1 MSNFFPRLWRS
12 CLKRLRQL
20 ALWRLRATGR
30 VTTAGRATLHVP
42 LRCDGAGRVVL
53 GADVHVGYGG
63 APRLGDGEVCLQA
76 RGPEA
81 VITVGAGTAFSN
93 NVQVL
98 AETAVTIGPH
108 CLLGDGVL
116 ILDSDFHALAAA
128 DRHVRPGRSA
138 AVILEEN
145 VFVGSRAIV
154 LKGVTIGRNS
164 VIGAGS
170 VVVASIPPDVIA
182 AGNPAKVLRPLPPA
196 HDPVP

>member
-93 NVQVL
+93 KVQVL
-98 AETAVTIGPH
+98 AETAVTIGPR

-116 ILDSDFHALAAA
+116 
-128 DRHVRPGRSA
+128 
-138 AVILEEN
+138 ILEEN

-182 AGNPAKVLRPLPPA
+182 TGNPAKVLRPLPPA